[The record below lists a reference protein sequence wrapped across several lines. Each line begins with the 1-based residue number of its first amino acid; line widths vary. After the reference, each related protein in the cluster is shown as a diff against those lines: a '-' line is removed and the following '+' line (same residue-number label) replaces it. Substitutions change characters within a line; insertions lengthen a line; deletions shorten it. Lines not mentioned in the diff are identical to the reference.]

1 MTTIANKDVD
11 DQLRHFRQEAEAL
24 RTKTQAAH
32 TIGYEQDPEFIR
44 RRAAAVVADL
54 DAAQLLIAQLLD
66 KLETYE
72 AEAAPPAV
80 RHAMR
85 NLTGRIHP
93 IDVEIDGQQLTVGV
107 PGLGIDDPSEID
119 RRWRQ
124 LRQRYGRR
132 R

>member
-1 MTTIANKDVD
+1 VKEIANKDVD
-11 DQLRHFRQEAEAL
+11 ELRLFREEAEAL
-24 RTKTQAAH
+24 TRNKIAY
-32 TIGYEQDPEFIR
+32 TIGYQQDPEFIR
-44 RRAAAVVADL
+44 RRYDSIVADL
-54 DAAQLLIAQLLD
+54 DAAQRLIAQLLD

>member
-1 MTTIANKDVD
+1 MKEIANKDVD
-11 DQLRHFRQEAEAL
+11 ELRLFREEAEAL
-24 RTKTQAAH
+24 TRNKIAY
-32 TIGYEQDPEFIR
+32 TIGYQQDPEFIR
-44 RRAAAVVADL
+44 RRYDSIVADL
-54 DAAQLLIAQLLD
+54 DAAQRLIAQLLD